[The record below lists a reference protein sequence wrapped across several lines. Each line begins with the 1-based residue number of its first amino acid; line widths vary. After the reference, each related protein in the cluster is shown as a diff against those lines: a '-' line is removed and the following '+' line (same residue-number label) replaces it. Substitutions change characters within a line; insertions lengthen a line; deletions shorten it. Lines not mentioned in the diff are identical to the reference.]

1 MYLTNSNICCIMILY
16 PIPIGLKIRRLE
28 RVVAIEMTDK
38 QYRQNRIDLIQ
49 RIILIIAASGTID
62 EAIEKVKALL
72 TEE

>member
-1 MYLTNSNICCIMILY
+1 MVIYNHTRY
-16 PIPIGLKIRRLE
+16 HIGAKIRRLE